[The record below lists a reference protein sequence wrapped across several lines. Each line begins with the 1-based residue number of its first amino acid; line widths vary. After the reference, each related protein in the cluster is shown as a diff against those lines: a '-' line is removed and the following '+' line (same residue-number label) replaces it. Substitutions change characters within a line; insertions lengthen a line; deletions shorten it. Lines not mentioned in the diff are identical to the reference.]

1 MKKSFISK
9 FIKGIV
15 GVISISV
22 LILGGLM
29 MTGNYSYTELVRVVS
44 NAPYNVVNAM
54 SKIGSGS
61 SSTTEYVAISPV
73 FELGHDAMSKVE
85 RDAQPLQVEVPKII
99 FEEPQVI
106 EVSEETSVDGAKEV
120 EQVDTSST
128 EEAHQEGHL
137 TDTTVETITEVAT
150 AGSEI
155 TAASTEVAVAQVATP
170 QAQVQLAT
178 VSTGSIVDDATAKEW
193 IAQKES
199 GGSYT
204 ATNGIYIGRYQLSNA
219 YLNGDHSP
227 ENQERVADAYVLQRY
242 GSWSAAYQF
251 WLVNGWY

>member
-15 GVISISV
+15 GVIIISV
-22 LILGGLM
+22 LVLCGLM
-29 MTGNYSYTELVRVVS
+29 LTGNYSYTKLVRVVS

-106 EVSEETSVDGAKEV
+106 EVSEENPVDEAKEV

-128 EEAHQEGHL
+128 EEAHQDGHL
-137 TDTTVETITEVAT
+137 TDTTVETITEVVT
-150 AGSEI
+150 
-155 TAASTEVAVAQVATP
+155 ASTESTSV
-170 QAQVQLAT
+170 QAQVESQPAQ
-178 VSTGSIVDDATAKEW
+178 VVAISTGGSVDDATAKEW

-251 WLVNGWY
+251 WLANGWY

>member
-9 FIKGIV
+9 FIKGIA
-15 GVISISV
+15 GVIVISV
-22 LILGGLM
+22 LVLCGLM
-29 MTGNYSYTELVRVVS
+29 LTGNYSYTKLVRAVS
-44 NAPYNVVNAM
+44 NAPYNVVNAI

-61 SSTTEYVAISPV
+61 GSTTEYVAVSPV
-73 FELGHDAMSKVE
+73 FELGYDTMLKAKT
-85 RDAQPLQVEVPKII
+85 DAQPLQVEKPNIS
-99 FEEPQVI
+99 FEEPQIIELSDVVTSISVDETKMVEQTEVTEVYHDSPREESII
-106 EVSEETSVDGAKEV
+106 EVTS
-120 EQVDTSST
+120 TS
-128 EEAHQEGHL
+128 
-137 TDTTVETITEVAT
+137 
-150 AGSEI
+150 
-155 TAASTEVAVAQVATP
+155 
-170 QAQVQLAT
+170 QAQVQVAT

-251 WLVNGWY
+251 WLANGWY

>member
-15 GVISISV
+15 GVIIISV
-22 LILGGLM
+22 LVLCGLM
-29 MTGNYSYTELVRVVS
+29 LTGNYSYTKLVRAVS
-44 NAPYNVVNAM
+44 NAPYNVVNAIN
-54 SKIGSGS
+54 KIGSGS
-61 SSTTEYVAISPV
+61 GSTTEYVAVSPV
-73 FELGHDAMSKVE
+73 FELGYDTMLAVE
-85 RDAQPLQVEVPKII
+85 TDAQPLQVENPNIT
-99 FEEPQVI
+99 FEEPQII
-106 EVSEETSVDGAKEV
+106 ESSDVVTSTSVDETKMV
-120 EQVDTSST
+120 EQ
-128 EEAHQEGHL
+128 
-137 TDTTVETITEVAT
+137 TEV
-150 AGSEI
+150 
-155 TAASTEVAVAQVATP
+155 TEVYHDSPREESIIEVTSTP
-170 QAQVQLAT
+170 QAQVQVAT

-251 WLVNGWY
+251 WLANGWY

>member
-9 FIKGIV
+9 FIKGIA
-15 GVISISV
+15 GVIVISV
-22 LILGGLM
+22 LVLCGLM
-29 MTGNYSYTELVRVVS
+29 LTGNYSYTKLVRAVS
-44 NAPYNVVNAM
+44 NAPYNVVNAI

-61 SSTTEYVAISPV
+61 GSTTEYVAVSPV
-73 FELGHDAMSKVE
+73 FELGYDTMLKAKT
-85 RDAQPLQVEVPKII
+85 DAQPLQVEKPNIA
-99 FEEPQVI
+99 FEEPQII
-106 EVSEETSVDGAKEV
+106 ESSDVVTSTSVDETKMV
-120 EQVDTSST
+120 EQ
-128 EEAHQEGHL
+128 
-137 TDTTVETITEVAT
+137 TEV
-150 AGSEI
+150 
-155 TAASTEVAVAQVATP
+155 TEVYHDSPREESIIEVTSTP
-170 QAQVQLAT
+170 QAQVQVAT
-178 VSTGSIVDDATAKEW
+178 VSTGSMVDDATAKEW

-251 WLVNGWY
+251 WLANGWY

>member
-15 GVISISV
+15 GVIIISV
-22 LILGGLM
+22 LVLCGLM
-29 MTGNYSYTELVRVVS
+29 LTGNYSYTKLVRAVS
-44 NAPYNVVNAM
+44 NAPYNVVNAI

-61 SSTTEYVAISPV
+61 GSTTEYVAVSPV
-73 FELGHDAMSKVE
+73 FELGYDTMLAVE
-85 RDAQPLQVEVPKII
+85 TDAQPLQVENPNIA
-99 FEEPQVI
+99 FEEPQII
-106 EVSEETSVDGAKEV
+106 ESSDVVTSTSVDETKMV
-120 EQVDTSST
+120 EQ
-128 EEAHQEGHL
+128 
-137 TDTTVETITEVAT
+137 TEV
-150 AGSEI
+150 
-155 TAASTEVAVAQVATP
+155 TEVYHDSPREESIIEVTSTP
-170 QAQVQLAT
+170 QAQVQVAT

-204 ATNGIYIGRYQLSNA
+204 VTNGIYIGRYQLSNA

-251 WLVNGWY
+251 WLANGWY

>member
-9 FIKGIV
+9 FIKGMV
-15 GVISISV
+15 GVIIISV
-22 LILGGLM
+22 LFLGGLM
-29 MTGNYSYTELVRVVS
+29 LTGNYSYTKLVRVVS
-44 NAPYNVVNAM
+44 NAPYNVVNAI

-61 SSTTEYVAISPV
+61 GSTTEYVAVSPV
-73 FELGHDAMSKVE
+73 FELGYDTMLAVE
-85 RDAQPLQVEVPKII
+85 TDAQPLQVENPNIA
-99 FEEPQVI
+99 FEEPQII
-106 EVSEETSVDGAKEV
+106 ESSEETSVDEAKEV
-120 EQVDTSST
+120 EQVDASST
-128 EEAHQEGHL
+128 EEAHQDGHL
-137 TDTTVETITEVAT
+137 ADATVQTVTEVVT
-150 AGSEI
+150 
-155 TAASTEVAVAQVATP
+155 ASTESTSV
-170 QAQVQLAT
+170 QAQVESQPAQ
-178 VSTGSIVDDATAKEW
+178 VVAISTGGSVDDATAKEW

-251 WLVNGWY
+251 WLANGWY

>member
-9 FIKGIV
+9 FIKGIA
-15 GVISISV
+15 GVIVISV

-29 MTGNYSYTELVRVVS
+29 LTGNYSYTKLVRAVS
-44 NAPYNVVNAM
+44 NAPYNVVNAI

-61 SSTTEYVAISPV
+61 GPTTEYVAVSPV
-73 FELGHDAMSKVE
+73 FELGYDTMLKAKT
-85 RDAQPLQVEVPKII
+85 DAQPLQVEKPNIA
-99 FEEPQVI
+99 FEEPQII
-106 EVSEETSVDGAKEV
+106 ESSDVVTSTSVDETKMV
-120 EQVDTSST
+120 EQ
-128 EEAHQEGHL
+128 
-137 TDTTVETITEVAT
+137 TEV
-150 AGSEI
+150 
-155 TAASTEVAVAQVATP
+155 TEVYHDSPREESIIEVTSTS
-170 QAQVQLAT
+170 QAQVQVAT

-251 WLVNGWY
+251 WLANGWY